1 LGKFWGDDLLT
12 YILPM
17 KLTPWIKLKN
27 TDDHRISQPYL
38 LPTIYQNME
47 YIKFFVFE

>member
-12 YILPM
+12 YILTL

-27 TDDHRISQPYL
+27 ADDHRISQPYL

-47 YIKFFVFE
+47 SAKIFCV